1 MGSPLSPTLA
11 NIFLCYHET
20 TRLKTCPKSFK
31 QVHHKRYV
39 GDIFV
44 LFEKPEQVSRFVKY
58 MNKRHKNIKFSFETD
73 KDNYF
78 SFLDVKNCRE
88 KDKFTR
94 SVFRKDTFSGVCT
107 NFSSFVALKHIFWL
121 SVHTFI

>member
-20 TRLKTCPKSFK
+20 TRLKICPKSFK
-31 QVHHKRYV
+31 QVHYKRYV
-39 GDIFV
+39 DDIFV

-73 KDNYF
+73 KDNSF

-94 SVFRKDTFSGVCT
+94 SVFRKDTFSGVYT
-107 NFSSFVALKHIFWL
+107 DFSSFVALKHKFWL
-121 SVHTFI
+121 SVHTFT